1 MSVVMFGGMIGTD
14 DCLVIV
20 RGDYVNGGRISLR
33 SPYEIL
39 GLLDHSVH
47 LSDISSGNMIK
58 YN

>member
-1 MSVVMFGGMIGTD
+1 MFGGMIGTD

-47 LSDISSGNMIK
+47 LSDISSGNMRK